1 MQLTHYGH
9 ACVLVEIPA
18 QDTWTRILIDPG
30 AYSTGFEAL
39 RGLDL
44 ILVTH
49 VHPDHLDA
57 DRLRA
62 LAEQNPNAKIV
73 HSPGAADALAGLPT
87 TVAVPGDKL
96 AVNGVEII
104 VTGSG
109 QHACIHPDLPGS
121 DNNGYLIDGR
131 VLHPGD
137 ALDPPPSAV
146 EVLLVPA
153 GGPWMKIGESV
164 DYVRAVA
171 PPIVVPIHQAGLA
184 AIHQQMHYQLLRN
197 LTPDQTEVVVLEHAT
212 PHTL

>member
-9 ACVLVEIPA
+9 ACVLVEIPT

-49 VHPDHLDA
+49 AHPDHLDA

-62 LAEQNPNAKIV
+62 LAAQNPDAKIA
-73 HSPGAADALAGLPT
+73 HSQGAAGALAGLPT

-109 QHACIHPDLPGS
+109 QHACIHADLPGS

-146 EVLLVPA
+146 EVLLVPV
-153 GGPWMKIGESV
+153 GGPWIKIGEGI

-171 PPIVVPIHQAGLA
+171 PPIVVPIHQDGLA
-184 AIHQQMHYQLLRN
+184 AVHQQMHYQLLRN
-197 LTPDQTEVVVLEHAT
+197 LTPDQTELVVLEHAR